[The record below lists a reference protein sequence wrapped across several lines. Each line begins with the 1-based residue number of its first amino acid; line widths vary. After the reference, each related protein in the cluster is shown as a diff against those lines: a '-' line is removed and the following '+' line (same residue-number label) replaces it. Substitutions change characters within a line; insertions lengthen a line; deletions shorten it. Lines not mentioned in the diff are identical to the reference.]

1 MNDTGKGNLLEVT
14 KSGNLVVRPYF
25 PLILCF
31 FDWFF
36 FKFWNARFRGNY
48 TARNPMFGFVVG
60 PEVLCKETSCDLSN
74 LVKVYM
80 GKYPI
85 NPLRGICSWL
95 ICHVLGCV
103 PSVFVVEMIV
113 AILIVL
119 IVPVGAPVV
128 FRFLSFRDIKLRG
141 VVMASEM
148 IVLLR

>member
-1 MNDTGKGNLLEVT
+1 
-14 KSGNLVVRPYF
+14 
-25 PLILCF
+25 
-31 FDWFF
+31 
-36 FKFWNARFRGNY
+36 
-48 TARNPMFGFVVG
+48 MFGFVVG

-95 ICHVLGCV
+95 ICRVLGCV
-103 PSVFVVEMIV
+103 PSIFVVETIV

-128 FRFLSFRDIKLRG
+128 FGLLSFRNVEFCGIVNSKRDDRVAAVKVNVRGRPGGKQRTIKKAKNKRI
-141 VVMASEM
+141 
-148 IVLLR
+148 IVNK

>member
-1 MNDTGKGNLLEVT
+1 MKGTRKENLLEVI
-14 KSGNLVVRPYF
+14 KSGNLIVRPYF

-48 TARNPMFGFVVG
+48 AERDSMFSFIVST
-60 PEVLCKETSCDLSN
+60 EVLGEESSCDFSD
-74 LVKVYM
+74 LVKVYV

-103 PSVFVVEMIV
+103 PSVFVIEMIV
-113 AILIVL
+113 AILIIL
-119 IVPVGAPVV
+119 IIPVGTPVV
-128 FRFLSFRDIKLRG
+128 FWLLSFRDIKLHG
-141 VVMASEM
+141 VVNGK
-148 IVLLR
+148 